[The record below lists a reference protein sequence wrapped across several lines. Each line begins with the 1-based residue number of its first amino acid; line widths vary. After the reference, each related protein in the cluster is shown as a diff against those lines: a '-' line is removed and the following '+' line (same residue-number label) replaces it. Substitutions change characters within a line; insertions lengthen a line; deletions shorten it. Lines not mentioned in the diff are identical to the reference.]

1 MKKIL
6 LGLIV
11 LLCHWIAFA
20 DNTEE
25 EKVRL
30 LLSERGEASVLIEAE
45 REDLY
50 LLTRI
55 VSLDGKSGDGYV
67 AYVNKKQFDELCR
80 TGFKYTLLENN
91 SPKAASMASDISQMT
106 LR

>member
-91 SPKAASMASDISQMT
+91 SPKAASMASDI
-106 LR
+106 